1 MKKLKVLIAMIFL
14 MGIMGCSGGGDAPS
28 LWAWLQAPSITSA
41 NNTAFTEASAG
52 TFTVTATG
60 WPAPTITLTG
70 SLPDGVTFDA
80 ATGVL
85 SGTPSFGTA
94 GVYPLTFTAS
104 NGVSPNAT
112 QAFTLTVAAQPIT
125 SLTQVAEIENDHAQI
140 AICRGNYVYTVGWS
154 ATDNSFNIHDMSI
167 PTSPVLRGHY
177 NIGRGSGLALNGNYA
192 YIHTDGLGDGIFAS
206 QTVGVMNIT
215 DPTNPIPVME
225 DATGSHNPYQ
235 TYYHNGYVY
244 TPSWNIIG
252 IYRVSDPATLVP
264 VTNITTSNIK
274 WLAFSGDYMYGIDH
288 HTFRIWDISNPAVP
302 VETGSIDDP
311 RLNSG
316 GGLAIKG
323 NYVFAMGSSSEI
335 LVFDVSDKN
344 HPTLVTSLTLT
355 SGISALLNE
364 ARILGNYLLFTG
376 TDDFYVVNITN
387 PSAPVEVTSIRLLNA
402 HGWGFDVLNERY
414 AIVADYP
421 GYRVIQLW

>member
-1 MKKLKVLIAMIFL
+1 MKKLNVLIAVIFL
-14 MGIMGCSGGGDAPS
+14 IGIMGCAGGDDAPS

-41 NNTAFTEASAG
+41 NNTTFAEGAAG
-52 TFTVTATG
+52 TFTFTATG
-60 WPAPTITLTG
+60 RPAPILTFSG
-70 SLPDGVTFDA
+70 SLPNGVTFNA
-80 ATGVL
+80 VIGVL

-94 GVYPLTFTAS
+94 GVYPLTVTAS

-125 SLTQVAEIENDHAQI
+125 SLTQVAEIEDNGAEI
-140 AICRGNYVYTVGWS
+140 AICRGNYVYTVGWN
-154 ATDNSFNIHDMSI
+154 ATANSFNIYDMSI
-167 PTSPVLRGHY
+167 PTSPVLKGHY
-177 NIGRGSGLALNGNYA
+177 NIGNGWGLALNGNYA
-192 YIHTDGLGDGIFAS
+192 YIHTDGGGDGIFTS
-206 QTVGVMNIT
+206 RTVGVMNIT

-225 DATGSHNPYQ
+225 NDAGTHKAYQ

-244 TPSWNIIG
+244 APSWNIIG

-274 WLAFSGDYMYGIDH
+274 WLAFSGYYMYGIDH
-288 HTFRIWDISNPAVP
+288 YTFRIWDINNPADP
-302 VETGSIDDP
+302 DEIGSIFDA

-323 NYVFAMGSSSEI
+323 NYVFAMGSDHEI

-344 HPTLVTSLTLT
+344 HPTLVTSLTLI
-355 SGISALLNE
+355 SGISAHFNE

-376 TDDFYVVNITN
+376 SDDFYVVNITN
-387 PSAPVEVTSIRLLNA
+387 PSAPVEVTSIRLSNA

-414 AIVADYP
+414 AIVADNP